1 MKPCASR
8 IRIGGLVVLALGV
21 AIGSAAQ
28 WHPGAAVA
36 GEAPDRGS
44 MWQQVI
50 KLRVQVALLQLE
62 HEAARNTLLQF
73 LNEEGEIDLHQG
85 KGEQSTKLTADFL
98 KSDADSDAAAER
110 ISRMEL
116 EARRDAL
123 RAKVGRRKKEF
134 LERAERLTE
143 KKLELA
149 ELEARYQL
157 PK

>member
-1 MKPCASR
+1 M
-8 IRIGGLVVLALGV
+8 
-21 AIGSAAQ
+21 
-28 WHPGAAVA
+28 
-36 GEAPDRGS
+36 
-44 MWQQVI
+44 
-50 KLRVQVALLQLE
+50 E

-73 LNEEGEIDLHQG
+73 LKEEGEIDLHQD
-85 KGEQSTKLTADFL
+85 KELAEISSALTEMKSMFALVTVMSAEDRNKKLQELIEEVRRKEGEQSAQLTADFL

-123 RAKVGRRKKEF
+123 RAKVERRREDF